1 MLIEE
6 EMIVS
11 SKLEDTLSENG
22 IDKSLYSTYVL
33 KENKVCLFEKY
44 FLDEGLKWCSA
55 FYFEGKKHNLKKYE
69 NFEEACIDFI
79 NILSKVSGKNKE
91 QEKNILSDFKEKL
104 FEIGYSK
111 KDYIRPSISSISRN
125 SIFDQVIDG
134 IDKFFV
140 K

>member
-1 MLIEE
+1 M
-6 EMIVS
+6 
-11 SKLEDTLSENG
+11 
-22 IDKSLYSTYVL
+22 
-33 KENKVCLFEKY
+33 
-44 FLDEGLKWCSA
+44 
-55 FYFEGKKHNLKKYE
+55 
-69 NFEEACIDFI
+69 
-79 NILSKVSGKNKE
+79 SGKNKE